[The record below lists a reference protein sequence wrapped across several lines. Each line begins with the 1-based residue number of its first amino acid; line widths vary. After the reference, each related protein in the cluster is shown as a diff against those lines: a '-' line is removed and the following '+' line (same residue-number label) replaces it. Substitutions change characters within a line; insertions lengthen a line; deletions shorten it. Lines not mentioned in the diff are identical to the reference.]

1 MKIVV
6 DYTYESMGEIEN
18 ALKRSDEDDYDDD
31 VKLSNPKDSEGD
43 DFIKLELDLQGN
55 YQS

>member
-18 ALKRSDEDDYDDD
+18 ALQRSDEDDYDDD
-31 VKLSNPKDSEGD
+31 EFYEQEREEKKI
-43 DFIKLELDLQGN
+43 DFTGMN
-55 YQS
+55 AN